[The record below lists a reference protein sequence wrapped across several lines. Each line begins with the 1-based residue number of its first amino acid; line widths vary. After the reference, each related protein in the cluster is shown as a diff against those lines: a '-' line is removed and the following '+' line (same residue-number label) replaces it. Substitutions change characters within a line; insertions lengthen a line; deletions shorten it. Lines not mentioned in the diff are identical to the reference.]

1 MGIKP
6 DFLAHVF
13 DRFRQA
19 DPSTTRTFGGLGL
32 GLSIARQLTELH
44 GGTVVAESEGEGCGS
59 TFRVRLPPPAM
70 IAAAAAPASESP
82 ADSPPVPAW
91 PSLAGTRVLV
101 VDDQEDA
108 CALFDHVLTDRGAEV
123 VTARS
128 VDDAVRCLEDTTFD
142 VLVSDIAMPG
152 RDGFDLI
159 RHVRAHVDGLP
170 AIALT
175 ACASDGDRQRAL
187 AAGFQAHLTKP
198 VSAELLVR
206 TVATLRDDRNRQDLA
221 G

>member
-1 MGIKP
+1 
-6 DFLAHVF
+6 
-13 DRFRQA
+13 
-19 DPSTTRTFGGLGL
+19 
-32 GLSIARQLTELH
+32 
-44 GGTVVAESEGEGCGS
+44 
-59 TFRVRLPPPAM
+59 
-70 IAAAAAPASESP
+70 
-82 ADSPPVPAW
+82 
-91 PSLAGTRVLV
+91 
-101 VDDQEDA
+101 
-108 CALFDHVLTDRGAEV
+108 
-123 VTARS
+123 

-175 ACASDGDRQRAL
+175 AFASDGDRQRAL